1 MYPEKAQCSCWTACY
16 TKTVFL
22 YKIKHICHKCTISFN
37 TRNKVLNINMCCRV
51 CNVPIKDVVFLLRY
65 TVWFSR
71 SNFNLKEIVFIGTNV
86 LFSTKKHIYLSIYIY
101 LSICMYYYIYICLYE
116 SILYT
121 YMYVWLLY
129 DFYRCCSAPLHPTK
143 VVRAP
148 LRGCP
153 RWRKSSR
160 PPATVRPRRE
170 PASIDVG
177 VSWKWGLPGLV
188 NHRKTIGKP

>member
-1 MYPEKAQCSCWTACY
+1 MYPEKAQCSCWTAHY

-51 CNVPIKDVVFLLRY
+51 CNVL
-65 TVWFSR
+65 SR
-71 SNFNLKEIVFIGTNV
+71 T
-86 LFSTKKHIYLSIYIY
+86 LFSFWDIQSDFREATLIWKRSCLLVPMSVSRQKDTYICIYIY
-101 LSICMYYYIYICLYE
+101 MYNYIYYIYMCLYD

-129 DFYRCCSAPLHPTK
+129 DFYRCSSAPLHFTK

-188 NHRKTIGKP
+188 NHRKTIGKWRF